1 MSTGTTPES
10 AMRTAARCLALL
22 ALLTA
27 LGLAAETA
35 FEVIELR
42 HRSAE
47 ELLPVLRP
55 LVEPAGTITSVQNK
69 LIVRA
74 PRANLAELRRLVA
87 QLDAAPR
94 QLLVTVRQSGS
105 RDSLTRA
112 AGVSGKG
119 RFGDVTV
126 ESPPTVDPTLPS
138 IGVDSGDAAVELRGG
153 RRETQDRNNDDQ
165 QLRVLDGREAVIYV
179 GQALPYSSK
188 TLGPGGLVSETVQFR
203 EVLTGFVVRP
213 RVQGDQVVLDI
224 SPQQESRS
232 SEPGGAISVSRLSTS
247 VSGRLG
253 EWIDLGAVT
262 QQSSTETRGNF
273 SRSQTDSESHR
284 QVLIKVEVLP

>member
-1 MSTGTTPES
+1 
-10 AMRTAARCLALL
+10 MRHAVRCLALL
-22 ALLTA
+22 ALLA
-27 LGLAAETA
+27 ASGLAAETV
-35 FEVIELR
+35 FEIIELR

-55 LVEPAGTITSVQNK
+55 LVEPEGTIGSVQNK

-74 PRANLAELRRLVA
+74 PRANMAELRRLVA

-94 QLLVTVRQSGS
+94 QLLVTVRQGS
-105 RDSLTRA
+105 QRDSRTRA
-112 AGVSGKG
+112 VGVSGTLES
-119 RFGDVTV
+119 GDVTV
-126 ESPPTVDPTLPS
+126 EVPPTIDPTLPG

-153 RRETQDRNNDDQ
+153 RRETQDRNDDDQ
-165 QLRVLDGREAVIYV
+165 QLRVLEGSEAVIYV
-179 GQALPYSSK
+179 GQAVPYSTK

-224 SPQQESRS
+224 SPQQESPS
-232 SEPGGAISVSRLSTS
+232 TEPGGAISVSRLSTS

-262 QQSSTETRGNF
+262 QQSSTETRGDF
-273 SRSQTDSESHR
+273 SRSRTDSEARR